1 MNFRSMWKSAHPI
14 CFSRNNYTERAA
26 QNSVGSQA
34 LPTAY
39 MPERRPKGLSKPQ
52 AGLTSPAM
60 CPNAGH
66 SSTTMQT

>member
-34 LPTAY
+34 LPSAY
-39 MPERRPKGLSKPQ
+39 EMGKMSFVLDTCFQEGESAKELASPRWKP
-52 AGLTSPAM
+52 
-60 CPNAGH
+60 
-66 SSTTMQT
+66 